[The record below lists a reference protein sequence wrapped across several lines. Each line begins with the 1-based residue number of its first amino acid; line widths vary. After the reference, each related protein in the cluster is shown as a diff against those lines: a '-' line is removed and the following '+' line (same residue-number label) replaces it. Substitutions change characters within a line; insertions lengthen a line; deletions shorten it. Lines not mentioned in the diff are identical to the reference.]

1 MDAVVLVS
9 AGLAPPVEHDDG
21 HLLPLG
27 ERGVVGERPLGRHR
41 LQNRTAKDTKSG
53 HMQQRNPGNQNRSAL
68 QIGGMEPFSF
78 ALIMRSGAS
87 NLNQ

>member
-1 MDAVVLVS
+1 VQGNGTYILEGIHDGRLGTMDAVVLVS

-41 LQNRTAKDTKSG
+41 LQNQSTTTDG
-53 HMQQRNPGNQNRSAL
+53 
-68 QIGGMEPFSF
+68 E
-78 ALIMRSGAS
+78 
-87 NLNQ
+87 